1 MFRRSKLSFL
11 STKDDRIKVIN
22 ERINLTERHL
32 MEMCSA
38 FSLLTR
44 KMAKWV
50 EGAQWDLWGTNRDSS
65 IFSLF
70 LQISRCTRWGGQAYK
85 KLCGWRGDQWES
97 KQRIKEFQQCGDHCR
112 RLHGHQC
119 APHGAEG
126 MRHRQ
131 PIVNSSSTPSPSIP
145 TSGHQWTRTL
155 RAAVQVHAG

>member
-50 EGAQWDLWGTNRDSS
+50 EGAEWD
-65 IFSLF
+65 
-70 LQISRCTRWGGQAYK
+70 
-85 KLCGWRGDQWES
+85 
-97 KQRIKEFQQCGDHCR
+97 
-112 RLHGHQC
+112 
-119 APHGAEG
+119 
-126 MRHRQ
+126 
-131 PIVNSSSTPSPSIP
+131 
-145 TSGHQWTRTL
+145 
-155 RAAVQVHAG
+155 